1 MNEVTTITLI
11 RKSTYKDTKTHTCKN
26 SIILT
31 FQKILPISIWQVTHI
46 RELQINRPYQNN
58 TFNAKIL

>member
-31 FQKILPISIWQVTHI
+31 FQKILPTSIRQVMIFTHQ
-46 RELQINRPYQNN
+46 RATDEQTL
-58 TFNAKIL
+58 

>member
-31 FQKILPISIWQVTHI
+31 FQKILPISIWQVMIFTHQ
-46 RELQINRPYQNN
+46 RATDKQTLS
-58 TFNAKIL
+58 K